1 MTEHLKFQ
9 RVLFLK
15 AQQTQC
21 EVVETG
27 GHLPECIVTGRV
39 RQHRPRAA
47 FQLYEH
53 THQRCM
59 VAHIHHPSFDRPL
72 LCRQG
77 KPHQQQG
84 E

>member
-1 MTEHLKFQ
+1 MTKHLKFQ

-47 FQLYEH
+47 FQ
-53 THQRCM
+53 
-59 VAHIHHPSFDRPL
+59 
-72 LCRQG
+72 
-77 KPHQQQG
+77 
-84 E
+84 